1 MDAINIPQFFVDKT
15 IFITGGSGF
24 MGKCIIEKLLRS
36 CPDLEAI
43 YLLIRPKRGKTAANR
58 VQEILENKLFDV
70 VRNTTPS
77 AFEKVF
83 AVTGDVTSLQLG
95 LNDQDKKLVLTS
107 HVVFHAAA
115 SVRFDDPLKKA
126 ILMNTRG
133 TREMME
139 LMLQMPNLVV
149 GVHVSTTYCN
159 TDKDVIEEKVY
170 RDHGDWKE
178 AIRLA
183 EQYQDEYKLDIL
195 TNKYIGDLHNTYL
208 LTKHL
213 AENVVDDY
221 SHRLPLVLF
230 RPGIVI
236 STWKDPIP
244 GWNDNYNGPIGIC
257 LGVGKGILRT
267 IYTRNDNILDYMPV
281 DVITK
286 AMLVALWCKAVQPE
300 TSLRLP
306 VYNCSVQE
314 RVFVTQR
321 QMIDAGLAVVKARPL
336 PNAIFHPKTEAVES
350 MIEFRIKFILF
361 NLIPGLFVDL
371 LLRLAGRRPIL
382 ARINRKIYLVMTALG
397 HFALNTWNFKNEN
410 FWNLAYKVEPI
421 DKEAFWFTLEHFDM
435 YEYYMNAV
443 IGINRYV
450 VKEKDDVQE
459 NIKQYKSYKEE
470 TIKCEKFIDLVAD
483 LFSDIIEEA
492 KLVKGVY
499 VQELE
504 KEKFRQTELE
514 KIRKDLIRI
523 FDELEIKPSLD
534 FEADLSDSEMEIT
547 DTDYVEKLERSKNIV
562 LELRESLSPLW
573 ERLEDDLNVRNEFL
587 LKYSE
592 HESKTVSALRES

>member
-15 IFITGGSGF
+15 IFITGGSGKF

-43 YLLIRPKRGKTAANR
+43 YLLIRPKRGKPAANR

-133 TREMME
+133 TREIME

-183 EQYQDEYKLDIL
+183 EGYQDEYKLDIL

-257 LGVGKGILRT
+257 LGVGKG
-267 IYTRNDNILDYMPV
+267 NICL
-281 DVITK
+281 
-286 AMLVALWCKAVQPE
+286 
-300 TSLRLP
+300 
-306 VYNCSVQE
+306 
-314 RVFVTQR
+314 
-321 QMIDAGLAVVKARPL
+321 
-336 PNAIFHPKTEAVES
+336 
-350 MIEFRIKFILF
+350 
-361 NLIPGLFVDL
+361 
-371 LLRLAGRRPIL
+371 
-382 ARINRKIYLVMTALG
+382 
-397 HFALNTWNFKNEN
+397 
-410 FWNLAYKVEPI
+410 
-421 DKEAFWFTLEHFDM
+421 EAFWFTLEHFDM

-450 VKEKDDVQE
+450 VKERDDVQE
-459 NIKQYKSYKEE
+459 NIKQYKR
-470 TIKCEKFIDLVAD
+470 L
-483 LFSDIIEEA
+483 
-492 KLVKGVY
+492 

-504 KEKFRQTELE
+504 KVMKDVIETCKLLSEPLPEKFTQDFVPFEAIEHPQIYEKFRQPDLE

-534 FEADLSDSEMEIT
+534 FKADLLSDSEMEVT
-547 DTDYVEKLERSKNIV
+547 DADYVEKLERSKNIV

-573 ERLEDDLNVRNEFL
+573 ERLEEDLNVRNKFL
-587 LKYSE
+587 LKYPG
-592 HESKTVSALRES
+592 HGNKTVSALRES